1 MSNYDVDLFVIGAG
15 SGGTRAA
22 RIAAGHG
29 ARVAV
34 AEESRIGGTC
44 VIRGCVP
51 KKLYV
56 YASRFRDE
64 FAAAAGFG
72 WHVGETR
79 FDWRTLVD
87 AKEKEVTRL
96 SGLYRQGLERAG
108 AAIHEERATITGP
121 NSIRLAGGRTISA
134 ANILV
139 AAGGWPERKPGIPGI
154 ELTISSNEIF
164 DLPDLPERLV
174 VIGSGY
180 IAVEFA
186 SIFAR
191 LGSQVTQV
199 FRQDHV
205 LRGFDRDLRT
215 ELSMALAHSG
225 VALKAATL
233 PVSIEKTPG
242 GLRVALS
249 DGSSVDAEAVLL
261 ATGRAPLTKNLGLET
276 AGVTTHEGGAIVVDP
291 HSQTSVPSIWAVGD
305 VTDRINLTP
314 VAIREGH
321 LFADHVFGKGTK
333 TVDHTHVPTAVFT
346 TPEIGTVGMSEEEA
360 CAIFETVDVYAARF
374 RPLKA
379 TVSGLDEKVFMKI
392 VVDGETDRV
401 LGVHVMG
408 EAAGEMAQILA
419 IPMRMGAKKADFD
432 ATMALHPSAAEELV
446 TMRTRTARHERKLAA
461 SV

>member
-1 MSNYDVDLFVIGAG
+1 MSTFDVDLFVIGAG

-87 AKEKEVTRL
+87 AKEKEITRL
-96 SGLYRQGLERAG
+96 SGLYRQGLDKAG
-108 AAIHEERATITGP
+108 AAIYEERAVVTGP
-121 NSIRLAGGRTISA
+121 NSLRLASGRTITA

-164 DLPDLPERLV
+164 DLPKLPERLV

-186 SIFAR
+186 SVFAR

-199 FRQDHV
+199 FRQDLV
-205 LRGFDRDLRT
+205 LRGFDRDMRVG
-215 ELSMALAHSG
+215 LSAALATAG
-225 VALKAATL
+225 VALKAETL
-233 PVSIEKTPG
+233 PVSIEKVPG

-249 DGSSVDAEAVLL
+249 DGSSIDADAVLL
-261 ATGRAPLTKNLGLET
+261 ATGRAPLTKGLGLET
-276 AGVTTHEGGAIVVDP
+276 AGVATRDGGAILVDP
-291 HSQTSVPSIWAVGD
+291 HSRTNVPSIWAVGD

-360 CAIFETVDVYAARF
+360 CKIFETVDIYAARF

-379 TVSGLDEKVFMKI
+379 TVSGHDEKVFMKI

-446 TMRTRTARHERKLAA
+446 TMRTRTARHEHSLAQA
-461 SV
+461 R